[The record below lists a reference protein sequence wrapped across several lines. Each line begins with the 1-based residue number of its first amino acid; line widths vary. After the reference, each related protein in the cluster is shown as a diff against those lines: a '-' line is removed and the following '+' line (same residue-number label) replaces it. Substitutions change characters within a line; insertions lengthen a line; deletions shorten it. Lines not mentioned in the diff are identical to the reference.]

1 LVINMSEQEPKDSSE
16 WEAFADQKYKDI
28 KEAIKNIET
37 KGSSQSLEQNVRDAA
52 KGFGDMLMSLG
63 ALAYGISTE
72 VAQKASPEKA
82 SDFQKD
88 MIEKANA
95 TRNVIADELDK
106 VSRHLRAEKAGPEEK
121 KSEPKPS
128 DEPTDTT

>member
-1 LVINMSEQEPKDSSE
+1 MVINMSEQEPQDSSE
-16 WEAFADQKYKDI
+16 WEAFADKKFDDI
-28 KEAIKNIET
+28 KKAIKDIET

-63 ALAYGISTE
+63 ALAYGVSTE

-82 SDFQKD
+82 SEFQKD
-88 MIEKANA
+88 MSEKANA

-106 VSRHLRAEKAGPEEK
+106 VSKHLRAEQTGAGEK
-121 KSEPKPS
+121 EFELKPA
-128 DEPTDTT
+128 DEPIDTT